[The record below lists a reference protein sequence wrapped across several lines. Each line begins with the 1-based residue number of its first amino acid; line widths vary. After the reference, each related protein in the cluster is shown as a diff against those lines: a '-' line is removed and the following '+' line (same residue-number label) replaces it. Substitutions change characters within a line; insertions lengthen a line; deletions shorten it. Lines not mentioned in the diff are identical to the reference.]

1 MSRGKTM
8 FIYKKLWE
16 VMKLKGVT
24 RNDLRNNG
32 VLSSAT
38 IAKLGKNERVSI
50 DVIEA
55 LCKYLDCQPGDIMEY
70 VSDIQLEE
78 AKDTIVSLQNLIIDL
93 KKKYNISDEDIEE
106 SGILEAIKNGS
117 VGALFEE
124 MIHPKDEPIEE
135 SKED

>member
-8 FIYKKLWE
+8 FIYKKLFE
-16 VMKLKGVT
+16 LMKAKNIT

-32 VLSSAT
+32 IISSAT

-70 VSDIQLEE
+70 VPDEKIKDVLEQLNTLQNMLIQLKDGVKAQNNMTDEE
-78 AKDTIVSLQNLIIDL
+78 IYKLSAEVIGAMDKGQ
-93 KKKYNISDEDIEE
+93 ISDLFIQAMQNREE
-106 SGILEAIKNGS
+106 
-117 VGALFEE
+117 
-124 MIHPKDEPIEE
+124 
-135 SKED
+135 

>member
-8 FIYKKLWE
+8 FIYKKLFE
-16 VMKLKGVT
+16 LMKEKNIT

-32 VLSSAT
+32 IISSAT

-70 VSDIQLEE
+70 VQDETMQELKEQVTTLQDMLTQL
-78 AKDTIVSLQNLIIDL
+78 KDGL
-93 KKKYNISDEDIEE
+93 KVKYNMTDEEVLKMSAEVMGAMDKGQLPDFFMQAFQNTEE
-106 SGILEAIKNGS
+106 K
-117 VGALFEE
+117 
-124 MIHPKDEPIEE
+124 
-135 SKED
+135 